1 MNLSLIAYELLVILV
16 FILGGLVGFYIRR
29 FVAES
34 KIGGAE
40 KEAQRIKEMA
50 VQEAESRSKEIISKA
65 REEAVKIRNETE
77 KDLKLR
83 KQEIQKLE
91 AKLIQ
96 REEML
101 EKKLE
106 SIDRREKTIV
116 QKEEE
121 VRKMREA
128 LARQYEKHKQE
139 LLRIANL
146 TEEEAKR
153 ELMEKLE
160 KELSLDISKKIK
172 EYEDKLK
179 EIEKMKAQE
188 IISTAIQR
196 TAVDFVAESTI
207 TVVPLP
213 NDEIKG
219 RIIGREGRNIRT
231 FESLTETELIIDDTP
246 EAVVI
251 SSFDPI
257 RREIARLTLE
267 KLILDGRIHP
277 SRIEELYE
285 KAKQEME
292 EKILEEGEK
301 ALLELN
307 IVDMHKDLVKLIGK
321 LKFRTSFGQNV
332 LKHSLEV
339 AYLAGIIAGELQMDI
354 QKAKRA
360 GLLHDIGKA
369 LDKEVEGP
377 HAQIGA
383 ELLRKYGEDEEIIHA
398 IQAHHYDVPL
408 EKPLDFIIQA
418 ADAISASRPG
428 VRNESIEQYIKR
440 IEELERIATSFEGVE
455 KAYALQAGREVRV
468 FVKPDSI
475 DDSLLPKLAY
485 DIAKKI
491 ENEVVYPGQIK
502 VLVVRE
508 SKALG
513 YAK

>member
-1 MNLSLIAYELLVILV
+1 
-16 FILGGLVGFYIRR
+16 
-29 FVAES
+29 
-34 KIGGAE
+34 
-40 KEAQRIKEMA
+40 MA
-50 VQEAESRSKEIISKA
+50 IQEAESRSKEIISKA
-65 REEAVKIRNETE
+65 REEAVRIRNEME

-83 KQEIQKLE
+83 KVEIQKLE

-96 REEML
+96 REEMI
-101 EKKLE
+101 EKKID
-106 SIDRREKTIV
+106 SIDKREKALI

-153 ELMEKLE
+153 EVMEKIE

-172 EYEDKLK
+172 DYEDRLK
-179 EIEKMKAQE
+179 EMEKLKAQE
-188 IISTAIQR
+188 IIATAIQR

-257 RREIARLTLE
+257 RREIARMTLE
-267 KLILDGRIHP
+267 KLIVDGRIHP

-292 EKILEEGEK
+292 EKIVEEGEK

-383 ELLRKYGEDEEIIHA
+383 EILRKYGEDEEIIHA
-398 IQAHHYDVPL
+398 ILAHHYDVPL

-440 IEELERIATSFEGVE
+440 IEELERIASSFEGVE

-468 FVKPDSI
+468 FVKPDTI

>member
-485 DIAKKI
+485 DIAKK
-491 ENEVVYPGQIK
+491 N
-502 VLVVRE
+502 
-508 SKALG
+508 
-513 YAK
+513 

>member
-1 MNLSLIAYELLVILV
+1 MNLSLIAYELLIILV
-16 FILGGLVGFYIRR
+16 FLLGGLVGFYIRR
-29 FVAES
+29 YVAES

-65 REEAVKIRNETE
+65 REEAVRIRNETE

-96 REEML
+96 REEII

-106 SIDRREKTIV
+106 SIDRREKTV
-116 QKEEE
+116 AQKEEE

-160 KELSLDISKKIK
+160 KELSLEISKKIK

-179 EIEKMKAQE
+179 EMEKTKAQE

-398 IQAHHYDVPL
+398 IQAHHYDIPL

-440 IEELERIATSFEGVE
+440 IEELERIASSFEGVE

>member
-77 KDLKLR
+77 RDLKLR

-96 REEML
+96 REEIL

-121 VRKMREA
+121 IRKMREA

-292 EKILEEGEK
+292 EKIIEEGEK

>member
-1 MNLSLIAYELLVILV
+1 MNLSLIAYEVLIILV
-16 FILGGLVGFYIRR
+16 FLLGGLVGFYIRR
-29 FVAES
+29 YVAES

-50 VQEAESRSKEIISKA
+50 VQDAESRSKEIISKA
-65 REEAVKIRNETE
+65 REEAVRIRNETE
-77 KDLKLR
+77 KELKLR

-96 REEML
+96 REEII

-106 SIDRREKTIV
+106 SIDRREKTV
-116 QKEEE
+116 AQKEEE

-160 KELSLDISKKIK
+160 KELSLEISKKIK

-179 EIEKMKAQE
+179 EMEKIKAQE

-285 KAKQEME
+285 KAKQEMG

-332 LKHSLEV
+332 LKHSVEV
-339 AYLAGIIAGELQMDI
+339 AYLAGIIASELQMDV

-398 IQAHHYDVPL
+398 IQAHHYDIPL
-408 EKPLDFIIQA
+408 ERPLDFIIQA

-440 IEELERIATSFEGVE
+440 IEELERIASSFEGVE

>member
-1 MNLSLIAYELLVILV
+1 MNLSLIAYELLIILV
-16 FILGGLVGFYIRR
+16 FLLGGLVGFYIRR
-29 FVAES
+29 YVSES

-50 VQEAESRSKEIISKA
+50 IQEAESRSKEIISKA
-65 REEAVKIRNETE
+65 REEAVRIRNEME

-83 KQEIQKLE
+83 KVEIQKLE

-96 REEML
+96 REEMI
-101 EKKLE
+101 EKKID
-106 SIDRREKTIV
+106 SIDKREKALI

-153 ELMEKLE
+153 EVMEKIE

-172 EYEDKLK
+172 DYEDRLK
-179 EIEKMKAQE
+179 EMEKLKAQE
-188 IISTAIQR
+188 IIATAIQR

-257 RREIARLTLE
+257 RREIARMTLE
-267 KLILDGRIHP
+267 KLIVDGRIHP

-292 EKILEEGEK
+292 EKIVEEGEK

-383 ELLRKYGEDEEIIHA
+383 EILRKYGEDEEIIHA
-398 IQAHHYDVPL
+398 ILAHHYDVPL

-440 IEELERIATSFEGVE
+440 IEELERIASSFEGVE

-468 FVKPDSI
+468 FVKPDTI

>member
-1 MNLSLIAYELLVILV
+1 MNLSLIAYEILIIVV
-16 FILGGLVGFYIRR
+16 FLLGGLVGFYIRR

-65 REEAVKIRNETE
+65 REEAVRIRNETE

-121 VRKMREA
+121 IRKMREA

-146 TEEEAKR
+146 TEEEAKK

-160 KELSLDISKKIK
+160 KELSLDLSKKIK

-285 KAKQEME
+285 KARQEME
-292 EKILEEGEK
+292 EKIMEEGEK

-307 IVDMHKDLVKLIGK
+307 IVDMNKDLVKLIGK

>member
-65 REEAVKIRNETE
+65 REESVKIRNETE

-91 AKLIQ
+91 VKLIQ

-257 RREIARLTLE
+257 RREIARLSLE

-292 EKILEEGEK
+292 EKIVEEGER

-307 IVDMHKDLVKLIGK
+307 IVDMNKDLVKLIGK

-383 ELLRKYGEDEEIIHA
+383 EILRKYGEDEEIIHA

-440 IEELERIATSFEGVE
+440 IEDLERIATSFEGVE

>member
-65 REEAVKIRNETE
+65 REESIKIRNETE

-91 AKLIQ
+91 VKLIQ

-121 VRKMREA
+121 IRKMREA

-196 TAVDFVAESTI
+196 IAVDFVAESTI

-292 EKILEEGEK
+292 EKIVEEGER

-307 IVDMHKDLVKLIGK
+307 IVDMNKDLVKLIGK

-354 QKAKRA
+354 KKAKRA

-383 ELLRKYGEDEEIIHA
+383 EILRKYGEDEEIIHA

>member
-96 REEML
+96 REEIL

-121 VRKMREA
+121 IRKMREA

-292 EKILEEGEK
+292 EKIVEEGEK

>member
-1 MNLSLIAYELLVILV
+1 MTLSLIAYELLVILV
-16 FILGGLVGFYIRR
+16 FFLGGVIGFYIRR
-29 FVAES
+29 YISES
-34 KIGGAE
+34 KIGSAE

-50 VQEAESRSKEIISKA
+50 LQEAELKSKEIISKA
-65 REEAVKIRNETE
+65 REEAVKIRN
-77 KDLKLR
+77 DLERELKNR
-83 KQEIQKLE
+83 KMEVQKLE
-91 AKLIQ
+91 TRLLQ
-96 REEML
+96 REESI
-101 EKKLE
+101 EKKIE
-106 SIDRREKTIV
+106 AVDKRERALI

-121 VRKMREA
+121 IKRMREA

-146 TEEEAKR
+146 SEEEARR
-153 ELMEKLE
+153 ELFSKLE
-160 KELSLDISKKIK
+160 EELKVDMSKKIK
-172 EYEDKLK
+172 EYEERLK
-179 EIEKMKAQE
+179 EMEKQKAQE
-188 IISTAIQR
+188 VIATAIQR

-257 RREIARLTLE
+257 RREIAKLTLE

-285 KAKQEME
+285 KAKEEME

-301 ALLELN
+301 ALSEIN
-307 IVDMHKDLVKLIGK
+307 VGEMPKDLVKLIGR
-321 LKFRTSFGQNV
+321 LKFRTSYGQNV
-332 LKHSLEV
+332 LQHSLEV
-339 AYLAGIIAGELQMDI
+339 SNLAGIIASELHMDHRL
-354 QKAKRA
+354 AKRA

-369 LDKEVEGP
+369 IDKETEGP
-377 HAQIGA
+377 HALIGA
-383 ELLRKYGEDEEIIHA
+383 DILRKYNENEEIIHA
-398 IQAHHYDVPL
+398 VASHHYDIPL

-440 IEELERIATSFEGVE
+440 IEELEKIATSFEGVE

-475 DDSLLPKLAY
+475 DDAILPKLAY

-491 ENEVVYPGQIK
+491 ENEIVYPGQIK
-502 VLVVRE
+502 VLVIRE

>member
-96 REEML
+96 REEIL

-121 VRKMREA
+121 IRKMREA

-292 EKILEEGEK
+292 EKIIEEGEK

>member
-1 MNLSLIAYELLVILV
+1 MNLSLIAYELLIILV

-96 REEML
+96 REEMI
-101 EKKLE
+101 EKKVE
-106 SIDRREKTIV
+106 AIDKREKTLL

-146 TEEEAKR
+146 TEEEARK
-153 ELMEKLE
+153 EVMEKIE

-257 RREIARLTLE
+257 RREIARITLE

-301 ALLELN
+301 AILELN

-383 ELLRKYGEDEEIIHA
+383 EILRKYGEDEEIIHA
-398 IQAHHYDVPL
+398 IQAHHYDIPL

-440 IEELERIATSFEGVE
+440 IEELEKIAQSFEGVE

-468 FVKPDSI
+468 FVKPDTI

>member
-1 MNLSLIAYELLVILV
+1 MNLSLIAYELLIILV
-16 FILGGLVGFYIRR
+16 FLLGGLVGFYIRR
-29 FVAES
+29 YVSES

-50 VQEAESRSKEIISKA
+50 IQEAESRSKEIISKA
-65 REEAVKIRNETE
+65 REEAVRIRNEME

-83 KQEIQKLE
+83 KVEIQKLE

-96 REEML
+96 REEMI
-101 EKKLE
+101 EKKID
-106 SIDRREKTIV
+106 SIDKREKALI

-153 ELMEKLE
+153 EVMEKIE

-172 EYEDKLK
+172 DYEDRLK
-179 EIEKMKAQE
+179 EMEKLKAQE

-257 RREIARLTLE
+257 RREIARMTLE
-267 KLILDGRIHP
+267 KLIVDGRIHP

-292 EKILEEGEK
+292 EKIVEEGEK

-383 ELLRKYGEDEEIIHA
+383 EILRKYGEDEEIIHA
-398 IQAHHYDVPL
+398 ILAHHYDVPL

-440 IEELERIATSFEGVE
+440 IEELERIASSFEGVE

-468 FVKPDSI
+468 FVKPDTI

>member
-1 MNLSLIAYELLVILV
+1 MNLSLIAYELLIILV
-16 FILGGLVGFYIRR
+16 FLLGGLVGFYIRR
-29 FVAES
+29 YVAES

-65 REEAVKIRNETE
+65 REEAVRIRNETE

-96 REEML
+96 REEII

-106 SIDRREKTIV
+106 SIDRREKTV
-116 QKEEE
+116 AQKEEE

-160 KELSLDISKKIK
+160 KELSLEISKKIK
-172 EYEDKLK
+172 EYEDRLK
-179 EIEKMKAQE
+179 EMEKAKAQE

-257 RREIARLTLE
+257 RREIARMTLE

-354 QKAKRA
+354 HKAKRA

-383 ELLRKYGEDEEIIHA
+383 EILRKYGEDEEIIHA
-398 IQAHHYDVPL
+398 IQAHHYDIPL

-440 IEELERIATSFEGVE
+440 IEELERIASSFEGVE

-485 DIAKKI
+485 DIAKRI

>member
-1 MNLSLIAYELLVILV
+1 MNLSLIAYELLIILV
-16 FILGGLVGFYIRR
+16 FLLGGLVGFYIRR
-29 FVAES
+29 YVSES

-40 KEAQRIKEMA
+40 KEAQRIKEIA
-50 VQEAESRSKEIISKA
+50 IQEAESRSKEIISKA
-65 REEAVKIRNETE
+65 REEAVRIRNEME

-83 KQEIQKLE
+83 KVEIQKLE

-96 REEML
+96 REEMI
-101 EKKLE
+101 EKKID
-106 SIDRREKTIV
+106 SIDKREKALI

-153 ELMEKLE
+153 EVMEKIE

-172 EYEDKLK
+172 DYEDRLK
-179 EIEKMKAQE
+179 EMEKLKAQE
-188 IISTAIQR
+188 IIATAIQR

-257 RREIARLTLE
+257 RREIARMTLE
-267 KLILDGRIHP
+267 KLIVDGRIHP

-292 EKILEEGEK
+292 EKIVEEGEK

-383 ELLRKYGEDEEIIHA
+383 EILRKYGEDEEIIHA
-398 IQAHHYDVPL
+398 ILAHHYDVPL

-440 IEELERIATSFEGVE
+440 IEELERIASSFEGVE

-468 FVKPDSI
+468 FVKPDTI

>member
-65 REEAVKIRNETE
+65 REESVKIRNETE

-91 AKLIQ
+91 VKLIQ

-257 RREIARLTLE
+257 RREIARLSLE

-292 EKILEEGEK
+292 EKIVEEGER

-307 IVDMHKDLVKLIGK
+307 IVDMNKDLVKLIGK

-383 ELLRKYGEDEEIIHA
+383 EILRKYGEDEEIIHA